1 MNLSSLAGFVILS
14 VDLASDWEFPQMR
27 VASVEVVKEAML
39 ETLPFLLVRKYLLDD
54 LVSAKFRDD
63 PFQT

>member
-1 MNLSSLAGFVILS
+1 MS
-14 VDLASDWEFPQMR
+14 VELASDWEFPQMP
-27 VASVEVVKEAML
+27 VASVEVVKEVML
-39 ETLPFLLVRKYLLDD
+39 ETLPLLLVRRYLLDD

>member
-14 VDLASDWEFPQMR
+14 VELASDWEFPQMR

-39 ETLPFLLVRKYLLDD
+39 ETLPFLLVRKYLDD

>member
-1 MNLSSLAGFVILS
+1 
-14 VDLASDWEFPQMR
+14 MR

-39 ETLPFLLVRKYLLDD
+39 ETLPFLLVRKYLDD